1 MKSLIKKKTI
11 TKEISKRE
19 KKSTLRKKSINVK
32 RLSIFK
38 NFKTI
43 RVKLIISFLIPILF
57 ILFLGFASFIKAAEG
72 IRSSYENST
81 EQTIQMT
88 SKYLLLGIESIDN
101 VVKEYISDAEKQK
114 YVVGYYNDNL
124 AKSST
129 IYNGIKSELT
139 RKEKTDNFISQI
151 FIITDKTKS
160 ISTLDVTAEGICSG
174 FNDSELGKQ
183 VNGNSSKGV
192 WIGQD
197 SYLDEKLGVG
207 ANEYSLRLVRNF
219 SGSDAFLAIDM
230 DINVVRDILKNVNF
244 DETGTLALVTG
255 DGKEIFSGEPQEKE
269 QDCIFTEQE
278 FYKNILASEKV
289 NGTSYVNYQGES
301 QLFMYSKIGNSGA
314 TICAMIPRSTI
325 LSKADSIKNLTV
337 IIVIVACIVAV
348 LTGLLI
354 SNGMDRTIKD
364 IISRLK
370 KTSKGD
376 LTVEFKTK
384 RRDEFSI
391 LIEEIN
397 STFSNIKDLISQVK
411 DLSEDSSRESAGV
424 SRTSSEVLKVTED
437 ISSAMSEI
445 KQGVLHQAQDAE
457 KCLLQMDHLS
467 DRINQM
473 GSNTKEISSIAEKT
487 KTSIKEGTVITDRL
501 NEQTKSTIEIA
512 SDIVTEIDNLAEKS
526 MLIHSIVNII
536 NDISNQTNL
545 LSLNASIE
553 AARAGAAG
561 RGFAV
566 VADEIRN
573 LSEQIKLQIEDI
585 KRIIGNIQDSTK
597 KLTVTAKSASD
608 VMELQSAAVKD
619 TTESYNLINQN
630 VDQLMVYFGHI
641 NASVNEIEDARSS
654 TLQSIENISAVL
666 EEVAASADS
675 VSQSTD
681 NQLTSV
687 EQLNQSSSILS
698 DKSKKLYQD
707 TQKFT
712 V

>member
-1 MKSLIKKKTI
+1 MKSLIKRKKI
-11 TKEISKRE
+11 TKEKSFKRNRSTD
-19 KKSTLRKKSINVK
+19 KKR

-38 NFKTI
+38 SFKTI
-43 RVKLIISFLIPILF
+43 RAKLIVSFLIPILF
-57 ILFLGFASFIKAAEG
+57 ILLLGVVSFNRAAEG

-81 EQTIQMT
+81 KQTIQMT
-88 SKYLLLGIESIDN
+88 SKYMQLGIESIEN
-101 VVKEYISDAEKQK
+101 VVKEYISDDEKQK
-114 YVVGYYNDNL
+114 YIVGYYNDNL
-124 AKSST
+124 AKSSS
-129 IYNGIKSELT
+129 IYNNFKSELT
-139 RKEKTDNFISQI
+139 RKEQTDNFISQI
-151 FIITDKTKS
+151 YIITDKTKS
-160 ISTLDVTAEGICSG
+160 ISTKEVTATGICEG
-174 FNDSELGKQ
+174 YYKTDAGKQ
-183 VNGNSSKGV
+183 VNANSSKGV
-192 WIGQD
+192 WMGQD
-197 SYLDEKLGVG
+197 SYLDENLGVG
-207 ANEYSLRLVRNF
+207 ASEYAIRLVRNF
-219 SGSDAFLAIDM
+219 SGADAFLAIDM
-230 DINVVRDILKNVNF
+230 DINVVHDILKNVEF

-255 DGKEIFSGEPQEKE
+255 DGKEIFSDGLQEDGK
-269 QDCIFTEQE
+269 DAIFTDQE
-278 FYKNILASEKV
+278 FYKSMIASDEMS
-289 NGTSYVNYQGES
+289 GTSNVNYQGKA
-301 QLFMYSKIGNSGA
+301 QLFMYSKVGNSGA

-325 LSKADSIKNLTV
+325 MSKADSIKQVTI
-337 IIVIVACIVAV
+337 IIVIIACIVAV

-364 IISRLK
+364 IISKLK

-397 STFSNIKDLISQVK
+397 NTFSNIKDLISQVK

-437 ISSAMSEI
+437 ISSAMNEI

-467 DRINQM
+467 DKINQM

-512 SDIVTEIDNLAEKS
+512 SDIVTEIDSLAEKS

-585 KRIIGNIQDSTK
+585 KRIVGNIQDSTR
-597 KLTVTAKSASD
+597 KLTGTAKSASD

-619 TTESYNLINQN
+619 TTQSYNLINQN
-630 VDQLMVYFGHI
+630 VDQLMIYFGHI

-681 NQLTSV
+681 NQLLSV